1 MKLKLCLLTPEQEE
15 AIKKAGKKYTANDRL
30 ALGSLVNA
38 IQDLVK
44 ILEIYTLD
52 NQGEASEEQY
62 LTMFQTLGR
71 LIEPVQEYF
80 VASGSE
86 DDKKSA

>member
-1 MKLKLCLLTPEQEE
+1 MLTPEQEE
-15 AIKKAGKKYTANDRL
+15 AIKKAGKKYTANDRQV
-30 ALGSLVNA
+30 LGLLVNA

-80 VASGSE
+80 AASGFE
-86 DDKKSA
+86 GE